1 MKCVVRRQHQHHQ
14 TALKKLVR
22 AAALQLKVME
32 SSVESYH
39 VCIFLYT
46 FFEGSTSFHIR
57 MPWSMTSRMCWGVP
71 LSCRSQKVYRHQEL
85 SCIYVEWNNTT
96 HWMRKIQELME
107 GQACQN
113 YVKNAFRCVYLTIK
127 KSKFSRYLQ
136 VLVVTFLPPIMRMNT
151 ICKLANSP

>member
-1 MKCVVRRQHQHHQ
+1 MCGKTSASASPGCPQKTNKSCIIATKNHGI
-14 TALKKLVR
+14 LCWKLSCLIYFCIPFLRGAR
-22 AAALQLKVME
+22 A
-32 SSVESYH
+32 S
-39 VCIFLYT
+39 IW
-46 FFEGSTSFHIR
+46 
-57 MPWSMTSRMCWGVP
+57 MPWSMTSRMCWGVS
-71 LSCRSQKVYRHQEL
+71 LSCRSQKVYRYPEL

-127 KSKFSRYLQ
+127 KNKFSRYLQ

-151 ICKLANSP
+151 TCKLANSP